1 MQYRCEN
8 ITFGKILAII
18 KITLNLFIKI
28 NRLLGEETSLPR
40 LMSRV
45 RIPSPAPIQS
55 LVFTRL
61 FPYLYH
67 FLPCIKRH
75 EKAQKNTEK
84 HINTYINTA
93 IIGQKLGSKKESCK
107 SSLVPVDSAVYLTLF
122 NSSAMNSALKATY
135 LCIISCF
142 FQPPRRIKV
151 ISFIPYIT
159 HQEAQ

>member
-55 LVFTRL
+55 HLSRWL
-61 FPYLYH
+61 FCVLKTGSYITLQMHFFCLNVWRKCLLYR
-67 FLPCIKRH
+67 FGCVI
-75 EKAQKNTEK
+75 
-84 HINTYINTA
+84 
-93 IIGQKLGSKKESCK
+93 
-107 SSLVPVDSAVYLTLF
+107 
-122 NSSAMNSALKATY
+122 
-135 LCIISCF
+135 F
-142 FQPPRRIKV
+142 FQSNI
-151 ISFIPYIT
+151 YNY
-159 HQEAQ
+159 AY